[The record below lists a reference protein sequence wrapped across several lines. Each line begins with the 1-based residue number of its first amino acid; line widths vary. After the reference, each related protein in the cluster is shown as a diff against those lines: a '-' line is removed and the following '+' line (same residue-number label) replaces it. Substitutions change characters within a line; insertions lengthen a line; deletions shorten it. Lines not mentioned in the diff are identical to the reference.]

1 RRDAGRPRRRVGGP
15 LCAVGAR
22 NGAGTTRSSPADP
35 RQRVEG
41 AGRGT
46 TDRPLTR
53 VRPRRR
59 PSGADRGAPVRG
71 ARRRHLS
78 RADPAA
84 ARVPPARRAQSR
96 LHDRQPPRADA
107 RRRVGRGGR
116 RLAGRR
122 ARLDPRLSAKP
133 RSRNGRRAGCPRPD
147 RRYVMHLVKA
157 VLAAGCAAAVASA
170 LAPAATT
177 TAELKVEKTK
187 ALGRVVADRRGH
199 TLYLFRADHGRTSV
213 CYGKCAV
220 FWPPLLTAGK
230 PIAGEGVKAF
240 GAQWYALAPSGATI
254 DRD

>member
-1 RRDAGRPRRRVGGP
+1 
-15 LCAVGAR
+15 
-22 NGAGTTRSSPADP
+22 
-35 RQRVEG
+35 
-41 AGRGT
+41 
-46 TDRPLTR
+46 
-53 VRPRRR
+53 
-59 PSGADRGAPVRG
+59 
-71 ARRRHLS
+71 
-78 RADPAA
+78 
-84 ARVPPARRAQSR
+84 
-96 LHDRQPPRADA
+96 
-107 RRRVGRGGR
+107 
-116 RLAGRR
+116 
-122 ARLDPRLSAKP
+122 
-133 RSRNGRRAGCPRPD
+133 
-147 RRYVMHLVKA
+147 MHLVKA

-230 PIAGEGVKAF
+230 PIAGPGIKASLLGTTKRKDGKLQVTYKGHPLYTFLKDTRPGQTNGEGVKAF